1 MSTNSK
7 NQEETDWRNNTRSLN
22 YAGHD
27 IRIIIPKEIPKNLQQ
42 SIVSPAV
49 FGDFSP
55 NPDDPDP
62 DIWPLKNHDPGYGEY
77 DIEDL
82 ECLTSTF
89 PAPHVAW
96 VTPEYLENKYG
107 YDPFDPYAC
116 SVNKNHLGKP
126 DGFNETS
133 EITLTHDRV
142 EAFRRIARLWNG
154 EEVQGMHLLDDK
166 LPSWESLLSD
176 LNQEDINRL
185 ITDPKTPDE
194 ALVEAFGDH
203 SWLDTEGSPFFTT
216 QWIVRNK
223 VRYSPS
229 LKARTL
235 INGREELPELN
246 GDPKEGLTHRFTVGL
261 VAAVY
266 HQRGYDVK
274 TYEDYNGY
282 VVDVIAEKDE
292 GRLFFEIITGHNNYE
307 LHRSTYR
314 KLSDLR
320 SDGGTITVFDTRE
333 TAYNIFNHYHRRD
346 DLGELPLGTF
356 ETDQRIAQ
364 GRDKINEA
372 FHSGIDWDIYDWFTT
387 TTAWDFFSRADINRE
402 SLLSLKW

>member
-7 NQEETDWRNNTRSLN
+7 NQEETDWRDNTRSLN

-203 SWLDTEGSPFFTT
+203 SWLDTEGSPF
-216 QWIVRNK
+216 
-223 VRYSPS
+223 S
-229 LKARTL
+229 LP
-235 INGREELPELN
+235 NG
-246 GDPKEGLTHRFTVGL
+246 
-261 VAAVY
+261 
-266 HQRGYDVK
+266 
-274 TYEDYNGY
+274 
-282 VVDVIAEKDE
+282 
-292 GRLFFEIITGHNNYE
+292 
-307 LHRSTYR
+307 
-314 KLSDLR
+314 
-320 SDGGTITVFDTRE
+320 
-333 TAYNIFNHYHRRD
+333 
-346 DLGELPLGTF
+346 
-356 ETDQRIAQ
+356 
-364 GRDKINEA
+364 
-372 FHSGIDWDIYDWFTT
+372 
-387 TTAWDFFSRADINRE
+387 
-402 SLLSLKW
+402 